1 MGLLENITT
10 MTNSLFSLALQSV
23 STESEGGLF
32 DFNATLP
39 LMAIQILLLMVAL
52 NLIFYKPIGQVLDE
66 RDESIRK
73 QLTEASEMLMKAESI
88 TKQYEL
94 DLAQERREAQTI
106 ITSAQKGAQEIV
118 AMEIKQ
124 AQKDTE
130 QLVTEATNQLN
141 SQKEKALKAL
151 EEQVNTLSEQI
162 KNKLISR
169 QLIS

>member
-1 MGLLENITT
+1 
-10 MTNSLFSLALQSV
+10 MTNSLFSLALQAV

-52 NLIFYKPIGQVLDE
+52 NFIFYKPIGQVLDE

-73 QLTEASEMLMKAESI
+73 QLTQASEMLTKAESI

-94 DLAQERREAQTI
+94 DLAQERREAQAI
-106 ITSAQKGAQEIV
+106 IASAQKAAQEIV

-151 EEQVNTLSEQI
+151 EEQVTTLSEQI
-162 KNKLISR
+162 KNKLISN

>member
-1 MGLLENITT
+1 

-73 QLTEASEMLMKAESI
+73 QLTEASELLMKAESI

-162 KNKLISR
+162 KNKLINK

>member
-1 MGLLENITT
+1 

-39 LMAIQILLLMVAL
+39 IMALQILLLMVVL

-73 QLTEASEMLMKAESI
+73 QLTEASELLMKAESI

-162 KNKLISR
+162 KNKLISK

>member
-1 MGLLENITT
+1 

-52 NLIFYKPIGQVLDE
+52 NLLFYKPIGQVLDE

-162 KNKLISR
+162 KNKLISK

>member
-1 MGLLENITT
+1 

-73 QLTEASEMLMKAESI
+73 QLTEAAEMLMKAESI

-162 KNKLISR
+162 KNKLISK

>member
-1 MGLLENITT
+1 

-52 NLIFYKPIGQVLDE
+52 NLIFYKPIGQVLDA

-94 DLAQERREAQTI
+94 DLAQERREAQAI

-118 AMEIKQ
+118 ALEIKQ

-162 KNKLISR
+162 KNKLISK

>member
-1 MGLLENITT
+1 

-94 DLAQERREAQTI
+94 DLSQERREAQTI

-162 KNKLISR
+162 KNKLISK

>member
-1 MGLLENITT
+1 
-10 MTNSLFSLALQSV
+10 MTNSLFALALQAA

-39 LMAIQILLLMVAL
+39 LMAIQILLLMVIL
-52 NLIFYKPIGQVLDE
+52 NLLFYKPIGQILDE
-66 RDESIRK
+66 RDEYIRK
-73 QLTEASEMLMKAESI
+73 QLTQAAEILTKAEEI

-94 DLAQERREAQTI
+94 DLAQERREAQSI
-106 ITSAQKGAQEIV
+106 IASAQKAAQEVV
-118 AMEIKQ
+118 ALEIRQ

-151 EEQVNTLSEQI
+151 EEQVSSLSEQI
-162 KNKLISR
+162 KNKLVSN
-169 QLIS
+169 QLV

>member
-1 MGLLENITT
+1 

-52 NLIFYKPIGQVLDE
+52 NLLFYKPIGQVLDE

-73 QLTEASEMLMKAESI
+73 QLTEASELLMKAESI

-162 KNKLISR
+162 KNKLISK